1 MDSSPSMI
9 PKMLRKLS
17 AHWMVRISAAPA
29 LRWQCHVVAV
39 EVVEDVAEDS
49 VEETEEASEVDVD
62 SPVVMEVATAPM
74 DGSRLADMVEVATEE
89 VDMVVVAAVMEVVD
103 TPGVAADTT
112 NLQVNVFLMHFD
124 VLFY

>member
-1 MDSSPSMI
+1 M
-9 PKMLRKLS
+9 
-17 AHWMVRISAAPA
+17 
-29 LRWQCHVVAV
+29 VAV